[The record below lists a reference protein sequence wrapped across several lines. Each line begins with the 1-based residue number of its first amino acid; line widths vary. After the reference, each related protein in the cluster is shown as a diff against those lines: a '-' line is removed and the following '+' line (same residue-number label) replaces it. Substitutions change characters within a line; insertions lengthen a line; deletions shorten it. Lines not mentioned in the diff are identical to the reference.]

1 MSRKV
6 CNIACEDKCLIAD
19 EETTELATEYKNY
32 KTISNLEIRLIFLKV
47 LTNLF
52 PEVSVFSD
60 IKHSDADS

>member
-32 KTISNLEIRLIFLKV
+32 KTSVRGIISRF
-47 LTNLF
+47 
-52 PEVSVFSD
+52 
-60 IKHSDADS
+60 DSYS